1 MTKQSAKDTE
11 FSMTD
16 LFFSRT
22 DERGVIQSGNLVFQ
36 TISGFEWDELINAP
50 HKVVRH
56 PHMPKAVFQLL
67 WSTIQTGEPIG
78 AYVKN
83 RTKND
88 GDYWVFAVLAPIDGG
103 YLSVRM
109 KPSTKIFQEIR
120 SLYEAVLATE
130 KEQNLS
136 PEKSAEQMAT
146 KVCALGYDSYFDFMA
161 RALTAEMRARDAYM
175 NRAVSSPAR
184 SLMIG
189 LEAWEDISV
198 HCATIFKAYSKI
210 ISTPR
215 NLEIQAAQLGSRGHP
230 LAEISVYFSNIAK
243 EMQQM
248 LTTFNESS
256 EDISK
261 MLCKSLFLLEAARL
275 QEEMRVQFS
284 DEKIPENVI
293 DLEQEA
299 NVFDIQVDSATQ
311 IALSQLEE
319 LGAQIDSFIAINRD
333 VDMSLTALDVARI
346 MCEIETASLHE
357 FHASIQAT
365 VNELENFIRHSAD
378 EIRKINS
385 ALSCVKSS
393 TKSVYTAAIERS
405 RDAEEL
411 KWSA

>member
-1 MTKQSAKDTE
+1 MTNQSVDDKE
-11 FSMTD
+11 FSMAD

-22 DERGVIQSGNLVFQ
+22 DERGVIRSGNLVFQ

-50 HKVVRH
+50 HKIVRH
-56 PHMPKAVFQLL
+56 QDMPKAVFQLL
-67 WSTIQTGEPIG
+67 WSTIQTGEPMA

-83 RTKND
+83 KTKSD
-88 GDYWVFAVLAPIDGG
+88 GYYWVLAVLAPIEGG

-109 KPSTKIFQEIR
+109 KPSTKMFEEVR
-120 SLYEAVLATE
+120 ALYDSVLLAE
-130 KEQNLS
+130 KEQKLS
-136 PEKSAEQMAT
+136 PEESSEQLLE
-146 KVCALGYDSYFDFMA
+146 KVRGLGFDSYHDFMA
-161 RALTAEMRARDAYM
+161 RALTAEMKARDTIL

-184 SLMIG
+184 SLMNG

-210 ISTPR
+210 VSTPR

-261 MLCKSLFLLEAARL
+261 MLCQSLFLLEAARL
-275 QEEMRVQFS
+275 QEEMSVQFS
-284 DEKIPENVI
+284 SEEIPESVI
-293 DLEQEA
+293 DLGQEA
-299 NVFDIQVDSATQ
+299 IVFEKQVDSATKS
-311 IALSQLEE
+311 ALVQLER
-319 LGAQIDSFIAINRD
+319 LGEQIDLFISINRD
-333 VDMSLTALDVARI
+333 VDKSLTALDVARI
-346 MCEIETASLHE
+346 MCEIETASLQG

-365 VNELENFIRHSAD
+365 VNELESFIRNSAD

-385 ALSCVKSS
+385 ALSTVKSN
-393 TKSVYTAAIERS
+393 TNTVYNAAIEES
-405 RDAEEL
+405 KHAEIL